1 MFKFLSKLEDPEHP
15 LLGPTLWGLQ
25 TWGMWQPIRGKIKII
40 YNTIHL
46 LAIIF
51 VITQYVELWYI
62 RSNLELALRN
72 LSVTMLSTV
81 CVVKA
86 TTFIL
91 WQKSWANIFEYVST
105 VEKQQLIRQNAK
117 TKNIIKQY
125 TKYSR
130 KVTYSY
136 WCLVTATVFTVIL
149 APLASYI
156 SSEQRREQIANGTA
170 AYPEIMS
177 SWTPFDKTRGV
188 GYWALVIIQCLI
200 CFYGGGIVATYDS
213 NAVVLMS
220 FFAGQFEFL
229 REKCADL
236 FGNGNEFEGTTTMQ
250 QVWIAEYLVALVAQL
265 FLYCWHSNEV
275 LYMSSKVD
283 EGVYA
288 SAWWSQGVRIRRIIL
303 LLGGQLDRSV
313 IFTAGPFTNLTV
325 ATFIAVSIHLDDVV
339 VMM

>member
-1 MFKFLSKLEDPEHP
+1 MFKFLFKLEDPEHL

-25 TWGMWQPIRGKIKII
+25 TWGMWQPIKGKIRII

-86 TTFIL
+86 STFIL
-91 WQKSWANIFEYVST
+91 WQKFWVKIFEYVST
-105 VEKQQLIRQNAK
+105 VEKQQSILHNAK

-125 TKYSR
+125 TIYSR
-130 KVTYSY
+130 RVTYFY

-149 APLASYI
+149 APLALYI
-156 SSEQRREQIANGTA
+156 SSEQRREQIKNGTA

-213 NAVVLMS
+213 NAVVLMTL
-220 FFAGQFEFL
+220 FAGQFEVL
-229 REKCADL
+229 REKCAQL
-236 FGNGNEFEGTTTMQ
+236 FGDGNE
-250 QVWIAEYLVALVAQL
+250 LVSYNTAV
-265 FLYCWHSNEV
+265 
-275 LYMSSKVD
+275 K
-283 EGVYA
+283 
-288 SAWWSQGVRIRRIIL
+288 RIRECHMHHIL
-303 LLGGQLDRSV
+303 LV
-313 IFTAGPFTNLTV
+313 K
-325 ATFIAVSIHLDDVV
+325 
-339 VMM
+339 